1 MSDSPVVL
9 VAEDDTDILELVA
22 LRIERAG
29 LTVLRAHDGEEA
41 LHLARRH
48 SISAAVLDV
57 MMPKLDGIEL
67 TRQLRSEGRTA
78 ELPILL
84 LTARSQDEDVARG
97 LAAGAD
103 EYITKPFDPRDFR
116 DRLLRLLSGQA
127 LDPAA

>member
-1 MSDSPVVL
+1 MSGSPVVL